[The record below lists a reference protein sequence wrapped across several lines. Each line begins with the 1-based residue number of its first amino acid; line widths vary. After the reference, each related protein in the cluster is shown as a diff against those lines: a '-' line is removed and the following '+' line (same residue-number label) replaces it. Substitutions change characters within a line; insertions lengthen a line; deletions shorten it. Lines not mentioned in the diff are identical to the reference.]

1 MITETRAIERHGFD
15 AGSLRLLGDTLTHQ
29 GGGSGVATVAVQFLA
44 DFGFRRRGRSQD
56 LGAVFREDL
65 RVDVQV
71 RTVHSQT
78 GDVQFRNL
86 QAGLTCTAQTRVIFV
101 HDVHPYFFLV
111 SFRITR
117 SSA

>member
-1 MITETRAIERHGFD
+1 MNKNDSRLRRARQTRLKIAELNV
-15 AGSLRLLGDTLTHQ
+15 ARL
-29 GGGSGVATVAVQFLA
+29 AVH
-44 DFGFRRRGRSQD
+44 STN
-56 LGAVFREDL
+56 L

-71 RTVHSQT
+71 GTVHSQAS
-78 GDVQFRNL
+78 DVQFRNL